1 MKGLHHVEIWVPDI
15 DEAVSSWGWLL
26 TRLGLEL
33 TSEWSDGRTWDSGR
47 AYVTLTTSPNLTAAA
62 HDRRRAG
69 LNHLAFWGGTR
80 EEVDAVLAD
89 AEAHG
94 WHPLYQ
100 ERYPHAGGP
109 DHYAGWVENAQG
121 FKVEIVA
128 ESHAEASPEG

>member
-1 MKGLHHVEIWVPDI
+1 MKGLHHVEIWVPDL
-15 DEAVSSWGWLL
+15 DEASRSWHWLL

-33 TSEWSDGRTWDSGR
+33 TGEWPDGRTWEAGGS
-47 AYVTLTTSPNLTAAA
+47 YVTVTTSPNLTSAD

-69 LNHLAFWGGTR
+69 VNHLAFWGGTR
-80 EEVDAVLAD
+80 AEVDAIVSD

-94 WHPLYQ
+94 WRPLYQ

-109 DHYAGWVENAQG
+109 DHHAGWVENDQG

-128 ESHAEASPEG
+128 EPPA